1 MTTTMPDKKF
11 IIPSCQ
17 TFYLSKEES
26 NSPFIHE
33 IIEVGKKL
41 KKPVFSKITAEVTI
55 SMRNGKRLLINAKN
69 SDMRDIK
76 QEDFI
81 EIVDYDPL
89 KNFILAMGPKDPRT
103 ETPIHWIIHN
113 AREDV
118 NATIQI
124 NSDKIAEKL
133 AGKLPSTE
141 KDYPSNSLDQIKE
154 ILKCLRD
161 SKKVIIKNQ
170 GVLFVGR
177 SLKETEESV
186 LKTLGKLK

>member
-1 MTTTMPDKKF
+1 MMATMIDKKF
-11 IIPSCQ
+11 VIPNYQ

-26 NSPFIHE
+26 SSPFIQE
-33 IIEVGKKL
+33 IAKIG
-41 KKPVFSKITAEVTI
+41 KKPVFSKNTTEVTI

-69 SDMRDIK
+69 SDIKEIK
-76 QEDFI
+76 QDDFL

-89 KNFILAMGPKDPRT
+89 KNFLLLMGPKEPRS

-124 NSDKIAEKL
+124 TSNKIAEKL
-133 AGKLPSTE
+133 TGEIPSTE
-141 KDYPSNSLDQIKE
+141 KEYPPNTLDQIKA

-177 SLKETEESV
+177 SLKETEELV
-186 LKTLGKLK
+186 LETLEKLK

>member
-1 MTTTMPDKKF
+1 MTATMPDKKF
-11 IIPSCQ
+11 IIPDYQ

-33 IIEVGKKL
+33 IAEIGKKL
-41 KKPVFSKITAEVTI
+41 KKSVFTKNATEITI

-69 SDMRDIK
+69 SDIKEIK
-76 QEDFI
+76 QGDFL

-89 KNFILAMGPKDPRT
+89 KNFLLLMGPKEPRS

-113 AREDV
+113 ARDDV

-124 NSDKIAEKL
+124 NSNKIAEKL
-133 AGKLPSTE
+133 TGKLPSTE
-141 KDYPSNSLDQIKE
+141 KEYPPNTLDQIKE
-154 ILKCLRD
+154 ILRCLRD

-170 GVLFVGR
+170 GILFVGR